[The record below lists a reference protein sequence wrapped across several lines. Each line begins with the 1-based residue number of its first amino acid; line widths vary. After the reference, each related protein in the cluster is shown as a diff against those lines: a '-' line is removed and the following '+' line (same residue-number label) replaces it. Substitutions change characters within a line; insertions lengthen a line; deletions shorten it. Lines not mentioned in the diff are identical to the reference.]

1 MPADTDRFVVVT
13 GGPGSGKSTLIEHL
27 ARAGYACSP
36 EAGRAVIR
44 DQTAIGGRALPW
56 ADPDLFAE
64 LMLGW
69 ELRSHRLAAERTG
82 PVLFDR
88 GVVDVAGYLRLEGR
102 AVPEHVDAAARRF
115 RYRRT
120 VFIAPPWP
128 AIYRT
133 DTERKQ
139 SVTEAERTHAAMVA
153 AYSAYGYDLV
163 ELPRSPV
170 AERARVVAEAI
181 GD

>member
-1 MPADTDRFVVVT
+1 MTTDTDRFVVIT

-27 ARAGYACSP
+27 AAMGFASLP

-44 DQTAIGGRALPW
+44 DQSAIGGRALPW

-69 ELRSHRLAAERTG
+69 EMRSHRLASRFSGA
-82 PVLFDR
+82 VLFDR
-88 GVVDVAGYLRLEGR
+88 GVVDVAGYLRVEGR
-102 AVPEHVDAAARRF
+102 PVPDHVDAAARRF

-128 AIYRT
+128 EIYRR
-133 DTERKQ
+133 DTERRQ
-139 SVTEAERTHAAMVA
+139 SLGEAERTHAAMVA
-153 AYSAYGYDLV
+153 VYTEYGYNLV
-163 ELPRSPV
+163 ELPRAPAADRAGFV
-170 AERARVVAEAI
+170 AEHI
-181 GD
+181 SG